1 MAKIIKKTI
10 KFEVA
15 ETQYEQ
21 LKHDAELCGK
31 KVNGYCRAIVLENER
46 PEPDKDFLLMYE
58 KMDEVV
64 DELSKLREAVESLIK
79 PFFEDKIIFRENIK
93 AIENKVWE
101 FEEKE
106 AEIHAEI
113 RKYLR

>member
-1 MAKIIKKTI
+1 MAKIKKKTI

-15 ETQYEQ
+15 LDQYEQ

-31 KVNGYCRAIVLENER
+31 KVNGYCRAIVLDNER
-46 PEPDKDFLLMYE
+46 PEPDKDFLLMYN
-58 KMDEVV
+58 KMDEIV
-64 DELSKLREAVESLIK
+64 DELSKLREVVEALIK
-79 PFFEDKIIFRENIK
+79 PFLKDKIVYRENIK
-93 AIENKVWE
+93 AIEKKVWE